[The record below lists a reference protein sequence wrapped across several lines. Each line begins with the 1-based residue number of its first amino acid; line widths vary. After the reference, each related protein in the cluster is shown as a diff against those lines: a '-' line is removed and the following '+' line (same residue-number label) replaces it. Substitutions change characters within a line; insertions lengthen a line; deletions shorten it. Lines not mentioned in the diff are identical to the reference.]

1 MVNILGRSEE
11 EEEKPKGKCKCSLSS
26 RHVECKE
33 HGY

>member
-1 MVNILGRSEE
+1 MANILGRSEE